1 MYSPVYGRRL
11 ALHKVARYAESCRPI
26 YILLAAIKVSGGR
39 LTCKLT
45 PCSSR
50 KSMQM
55 IYVTNL
61 CY

>member
-1 MYSPVYGRRL
+1 MVDGLLSIKLLDMQNRVSL
-11 ALHKVARYAESCRPI
+11 